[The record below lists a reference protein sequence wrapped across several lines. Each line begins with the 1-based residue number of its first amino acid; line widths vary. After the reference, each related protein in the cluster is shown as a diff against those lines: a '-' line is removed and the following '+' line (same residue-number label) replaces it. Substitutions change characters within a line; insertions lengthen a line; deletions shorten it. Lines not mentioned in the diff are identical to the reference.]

1 MVAEQKMH
9 FLLCFSSTT
18 WARRTAKPV
27 GEISKSKSWHRARN
41 WEWAG
46 KQNHKAGHGWVWD
59 SDENGSGVWCA
70 GGLSQLGC
78 PGAEE
83 PAQDP
88 AWRIS
93 LGPRISNGGLR
104 QAQKSWLEWQRALL
118 CRLILGKQ
126 SWENS
131 VLGCR
136 RAEWSRE
143 QMNEWDPITYW
154 WWVTVANLFI
164 EKNILCTL
172 SLWTAFTSSPDPL
185 HRCD

>member
-1 MVAEQKMH
+1 MSIHRNSILSLAFILQLDPQDLCTFVFYTSGAAPVDIAIKWLAIGLVSMVAEQKMH

-27 GEISKSKSWHRARN
+27 GEISNSKSWHRARN

-70 GGLSQLGC
+70 GGLSQLRC

-93 LGPRISNGGLR
+93 LGARISNGGLC

-118 CRLILGKQ
+118 CRLILGK
-126 SWENS
+126 
-131 VLGCR
+131 
-136 RAEWSRE
+136 
-143 QMNEWDPITYW
+143 
-154 WWVTVANLFI
+154 
-164 EKNILCTL
+164 
-172 SLWTAFTSSPDPL
+172 
-185 HRCD
+185 